1 MNRRGFLTDV
11 TQLGIAGGVAGTLLD
26 KQAASAATAPQG
38 PGRHS
43 ISNRDEWGA
52 DIATPMIDLSGEW
65 MIVRDPQNI
74 GREQK
79 WFARPAAD
87 ASRVRVPGI
96 FQEVFPAYHGV
107 VWYWREFTPPAHPFV
122 QGRYLIQFGA
132 VDYFAEVWLNGVRV
146 GEHEGSETPFE
157 IDVTHAIKPQ
167 ANNLLAVR
175 VLKPGDQPIDGMALK
190 EIPHRNERVDFVSG
204 AGFDYGG
211 IVEPVEL
218 VMTPAVWV
226 DDIYLRPDWKTGDIR
241 VQVRLRSAIPK
252 TSKGHLQFMISPA
265 ATGKTLLVKRVEHL
279 IASGDTQLEVTLH
292 VENHRLWDLS
302 DPYLYRV
309 AVRVSV
315 EGVDGSD
322 ESSVRCGF
330 RDFRVEKGYFRLNGK
345 RIFVRSS
352 HTGNHC
358 PVGQV
363 VPPAG
368 APDLLR
374 LDLLYAK
381 ASGFNMLRF
390 ISGMAHPYQLDL
402 CDEIGLLVYEESL
415 AGWLLADSP
424 HMKVR
429 YELSIREMVLRDRN
443 HPSLAMWGMLNETE
457 DGPVFSEAV
466 ATLPLVRLLDD
477 SRLVLLGSGRWDKQ
491 PGIGSVSNP
500 GSSKWEYEW
509 GKEAPGAT
517 ATRMTKVGGQA
528 QDVGDVH
535 FYPRVPQT
543 EEITHQL
550 RTLGLDSKPVF
561 LSEYGIGSMMDV
573 IHEARMYEQLG
584 VRPDMEDYVFV
595 KSMADQLSADWKRLG
610 MEGVYAFPEFFL
622 RDSQLRMARHRLLG
636 FNAIRSNPQ
645 ICGFNLTGLL
655 DHGLTGEGVW
665 RFWRD
670 WKPGVMD
677 AMRDGW
683 EPVRWCLFVNPTN
696 VYVGETVKLEG
707 VLANEDVLRPGEYP
721 VRFRVCGP
729 AGIAWEKAA
738 TVLIPSVPAGADGP
752 LAVPVMAEE
761 VALNGP
767 PGDYELTASFD
778 LGAVATEA
786 AWQFHLTDA
795 QSLPKLDQRVTM
807 WGVSGQVESWLK
819 SHGMTSQPFGGSA
832 PGRRE
837 LILVGEPAASGDRE
851 AWKELAR
858 RMARG
863 SSVVFL
869 SPSAFKRDKDA
880 VAWLPLAQKG
890 RCYRFN
896 DWLYHKECVAKA
908 HPVFEGLQGR
918 GILDWYY
925 YGPVIP
931 TYLFDGQET
940 PQDLIAAAFAAGY
953 STPGGYA
960 SGVLLGTYRFGEGR
974 FILNTFP
981 LLDQVGRHPAADRLL
996 LNLVKF
1002 AGKSGEGPLM
1012 ELPGDFDEVLKRIGY
1027 ET

>member
-1 MNRRGFLTDV
+1 MNRRGFLKDMTE
-11 TQLGIAGGVAGTLLD
+11 LGIAGGVAGTLLD
-26 KQAASAATAPQG
+26 KQAASATAGPQAPG
-38 PGRHS
+38 PHS
-43 ISNRDEWGA
+43 IPKPDNLGA
-52 DIATPMIDLSGEW
+52 DIATPVIDLSGEW

-79 WFARPAAD
+79 WFARSADD

-107 VWYWREFTPPAHPFV
+107 VWYWREFTAPAHLFA

-146 GEHEGSETPFE
+146 GGHEGSETPFE
-157 IDVTHAIKPQ
+157 VDVTHTIKPELT
-167 ANNLLAVR
+167 NLLAVR
-175 VLKPGDQPIDGMALK
+175 VLKPGDQPIDGMTLK

-204 AGFDYGG
+204 SGFDYGG

-218 VMTPAVWV
+218 LMTPAVRV
-226 DDIYLRPDWKTGDIR
+226 DDIFLRPDWKTGDIR
-241 VQVRLRSAIPK
+241 AQVRLRSAASRA
-252 TSKGHLQFMISPA
+252 TKGHLQLVVSPA
-265 ATGKTLLVKRVEHL
+265 ATGKTLLFKR
-279 IASGDTQLEVTLH
+279 IARAMATGDTQVDVTLH
-292 VENHRLWDLS
+292 VENHRLWDLN

-309 AVRVSV
+309 TVRVNA
-315 EGVDGSD
+315 EGVDGAD
-322 ESSVRCGF
+322 EASVRCGF

-381 ASGFNMLRF
+381 ACGFNMLRF

-424 HMKVR
+424 QMKKR
-429 YELSIREMVLRDRN
+429 YELSIREMVQRDRN
-443 HPSLAMWGMLNETE
+443 HPSLAMWGMLNETY
-457 DGPVFSEAV
+457 DGPVFREAV
-466 ATLPLVRLLDD
+466 AALPLVRSLDD

-491 PGIGSVSNP
+491 PGIGSASNP
-500 GSSKWEYEW
+500 GSSEWEHVW
-509 GKEAPGAT
+509 GKEAPGAA

-535 FYPRVPQT
+535 FYPHVPQT
-543 EEITHQL
+543 LEITNQL
-550 RTLGLDSKPVF
+550 RTLGQDSKPVF

-584 VRPDMEDYVFV
+584 ASPDMEDYVVV
-595 KSMADQLSADWKRLG
+595 KSMADNLTADWKRLG

-622 RDSQLRMARHRLLG
+622 RDSQVRMARHRLLG
-636 FNAIRSNPQ
+636 FNAIRSNPK

-670 WKPGVMD
+670 WKPSVMD

-683 EPVRWCLFVNPTN
+683 APVRWCLFVNPTN

-721 VRFRVCGP
+721 ARFRVWGP

-738 TVLIPSVPAGADGP
+738 TALIPSVLAGADGP

-778 LGAVATEA
+778 KGAAATEA
-786 AWQFHLTDA
+786 CWQFHLTDP
-795 QSLPKLDQRVTM
+795 QSLPRLDQRVTL
-807 WGVSGQVESWLK
+807 WGVPSQVETWLK
-819 SHGMTSQPFGGSA
+819 SRGVIGEPFRGAA
-832 PGRRE
+832 PSHRE
-837 LILVGEPAASGDRE
+837 LILVGEPAEASGDRE
-851 AWKELAR
+851 AWRELAR
-858 RMARG
+858 RVARG
-863 SSVVFL
+863 GTAVFL
-869 SPSAFKRDKDA
+869 SQNAFKREKDA

-890 RCYRFN
+890 RCYKFN

-931 TYLFDGQET
+931 NYLFDGQET
-940 PQDLIAAAFAAGY
+940 PAEVIAAAFAAGY

-960 SGVLLGTYRFGEGR
+960 SGVLLGVYRFGEGR
-974 FILNTFP
+974 FVLNTFP
-981 LLDQVGRHPAADRLL
+981 LLDQVDKHPAADRLL

-1002 AGKSGEGPLM
+1002 AGESVGKPLM
-1012 ELPGDFDEVLKRIGY
+1012 EVPGEFEELLIRIGY
-1027 ET
+1027 S